1 MSAVLVEQEVEL
13 VNSGSVFID
22 FQNII
27 GCLRA
32 VLSEYWQILDAIAK
46 GSNIG
51 RKKKLLYAT

>member
-13 VNSGSVFID
+13 VNAGSVFID

-32 VLSEYWQILDAIAK
+32 VLSEYLQILDAIAK

-51 RKKKLLYAT
+51 GKKKLLYAT

>member
-1 MSAVLVEQEVEL
+1 MSADLVEQEVEL

-27 GCLRA
+27 DCLKA
-32 VLSEYWQILDAIAK
+32 VLSEYWHILDAIAK

-51 RKKKLLYAT
+51 RKKKLLYAA